1 MSTHPVPSPHPQSC
15 RSPLPASPRLQ
26 VWPAPGGHLW
36 DWAGKKSTPLIR
48 VERFLYRLSR
58 SPFAHRFVLKGAML
72 MNVWAKQPFR
82 RTRDLDLLGYGE
94 PSAAHLSNLGT
105 LLPTLTYAGPVRG
118 DVRGAVAALVAFC
131 LIRRRHGRAREVMT
145 DAVAS

>member
-1 MSTHPVPSPHPQSC
+1 MSRRQPTNI
-15 RSPLPASPRLQ
+15 PASVLQRLLT
-26 VWPAPGGHLW
+26 VS
-36 DWAGKKSTPLIR
+36 KSLQEDFTLTLARYAI
-48 VERFLYRLSR
+48 ERLLYRLSR
-58 SPFAHRFVLKGAML
+58 SSFAHRFVLKGAML
-72 MNVWAKQPFR
+72 MNVCN
-82 RTRDLDLLGYGE
+82 
-94 PSAAHLSNLGT
+94 SGT